1 MCSQVNTVNITVL
14 TSVLFLLIACAG
26 TTLTEE
32 EEYEL
37 HEAYIQMVI
46 EYDNKVRDC
55 RRSGDVL
62 VTTEPRTRQ
71 IRGKLSMVQMS
82 SARCVSRR

>member
-46 EYDNKVRDC
+46 EYDNKVSDC
-55 RRSGDVL
+55 HRSDDVL
-62 VTTEPRTRQ
+62 VTTGPRTRKNN
-71 IRGKLSMVQMS
+71 GKLSVAQMS